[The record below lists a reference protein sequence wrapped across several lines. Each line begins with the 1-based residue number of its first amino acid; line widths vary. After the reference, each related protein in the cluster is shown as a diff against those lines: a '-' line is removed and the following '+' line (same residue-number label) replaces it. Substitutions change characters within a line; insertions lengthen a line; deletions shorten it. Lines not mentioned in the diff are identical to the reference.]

1 VSAPVS
7 PGTILIADDN
17 RMNRLLLGRSLEHQ
31 GHTVVFA
38 EHGREALDLLRDGRF
53 DVLLLD
59 VVMPELDGYSVL
71 EELKRDV
78 NLRDIPVIMTS
89 ALDEL
94 DSVVKC
100 VEMGAEDYLTKPINP
115 VLLNARTNAS
125 LEKKRLRDQ
134 QRELISTFATKEV
147 ADDLLTSGF
156 ALGGKHVEATAM
168 FCDIRS
174 FTSIAEAR
182 EPAETIELL
191 NDYYTLM
198 MDAIG
203 GEGGIVNQM
212 VGDGLMAIFGAP
224 TPREDHRLRAVLAA
238 RQMVEL
244 IRLFNAE
251 QAARGKVQIE
261 IGVGIASGQVV
272 AGYTGTQR
280 RATYTCVG
288 DTVNVAARLEGQ
300 TKALKQPILIDENT
314 REGLDDAIVVEPQ
327 GEQPLKGK
335 QQMVKV
341 YAVRVDALDER
352 RAQSF

>member
-1 VSAPVS
+1 VSD
-7 PGTILIADDN
+7 PGAILIADDN

-31 GHTVVFA
+31 GHTVSFA
-38 EHGREALDLLRDGRF
+38 EHGREALDLLRRKHF
-53 DVLLLD
+53 DLLLLD
-59 VVMPELDGYSVL
+59 VLMPELDGYRVL
-71 EELKRDV
+71 EELKLDAH
-78 NLRDIPVIMTS
+78 LRDIPVIMTS

-115 VLLNARTNAS
+115 VLLNARINAS
-125 LEKKRLRDQ
+125 LDKKRLRDQ
-134 QRELISTFATKEV
+134 QRELISKFATKEV

-156 ALGGKHVEATAM
+156 SLGGKHVEASAM

-224 TPREDHRLRAVLAA
+224 LPRDDHRLRAVLAA
-238 RQMVEL
+238 CQMVEL

-251 QAARGKVQIE
+251 QAAQGKVQIE
-261 IGVGIASGQVV
+261 IGIGIASGKVV
-272 AGYTGTQR
+272 AGYTGTQH

-288 DTVNVAARLEGQ
+288 DTVNVAARLEAH
-300 TKALKQPILIDENT
+300 TKTLSRPILIDGNT
-314 REGLDDAIVVEPQ
+314 RAGLDDGIAVDAQ
-327 GEQPLKGK
+327 GELLVKGK
-335 QQMVKV
+335 TQPVEV
-341 YAVRVDALDER
+341 FAVSVESLVAET
-352 RAQSF
+352 A